1 MQGKRTL
8 DGGKLRAGAGGV
20 VTAGLIQTCQP
31 LIKENLETH
40 EKKSGDSIKNSEIL
54 FFSRSRLN
62 KPLFHRGK
70 SLTVYLNVLF
80 VFPWETPGN

>member
-1 MQGKRTL
+1 MTVNVFLNFAGMFLRLPL
-8 DGGKLRAGAGGV
+8 DRL
-20 VTAGLIQTCQP
+20 QTCQP

-62 KPLFHRGK
+62 KLLFHRGK
-70 SLTVYLNVLF
+70 SLTVYLNVLS
-80 VFPWETPGN
+80 VFPVVRRCSFL

>member
-1 MQGKRTL
+1 MHL
-8 DGGKLRAGAGGV
+8 
-20 VTAGLIQTCQP
+20 QTCQP